1 VSLAWQSALGFCAFY
16 AIAWVL
22 SENRALISW
31 RTVLRCMALQI
42 AIGVVFYQFPY
53 FRQIT
58 LALNQALAGIQRAT
72 QSGTELLF
80 GYLGGAALPFKL
92 EAGGSAFVLALQTL
106 PVVIVLSALA
116 ALLFY
121 WGILP
126 LLVRLL
132 SWLLRR
138 AIGVGGALGLSTAAN
153 VFLGPVESPLFIKPY
168 IAVLTRAEL
177 FAVMVGGMAGIAGT
191 MMVLYGLVLQN
202 SVPDAIGHIVIASFM
217 SAPATLAISAL
228 MLPQLGASTDA
239 VMSHGEPAQSAMDAI
254 TRGTTEGM
262 QMLINI
268 IAMVL
273 VLTALIALANQI
285 IAALFGVD
293 YSLQQMLGVLLAPI
307 AWLIGIP
314 WSEAGSAGALIGT
327 KTILNEYLAYQQ
339 LIQLPEGTLS
349 PRSAL
354 LMLYALCGFAN
365 FASLGILIGG
375 LATLCPERRA
385 EIIQLG
391 YRCLIG
397 GTLCTLSGAALI
409 GVMA

>member
-1 VSLAWQSALGFCAFY
+1 
-16 AIAWVL
+16 
-22 SENRALISW
+22 
-31 RTVLRCMALQI
+31 
-42 AIGVVFYQFPY
+42 
-53 FRQIT
+53 
-58 LALNQALAGIQRAT
+58 
-72 QSGTELLF
+72 
-80 GYLGGAALPFKL
+80 
-92 EAGGSAFVLALQTL
+92 LALQTL

-285 IAALFGVD
+285 IAVLFGVD
-293 YSLQQMLGVLLAPI
+293 YSLQQLLGVLLAPI